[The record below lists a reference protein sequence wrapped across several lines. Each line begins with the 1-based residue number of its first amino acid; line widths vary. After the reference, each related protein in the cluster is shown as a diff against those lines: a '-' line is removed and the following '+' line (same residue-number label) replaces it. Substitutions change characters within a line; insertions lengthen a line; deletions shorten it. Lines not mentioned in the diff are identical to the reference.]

1 MAAAAE
7 EDARM
12 AEKSGCEA
20 VSLVTR
26 LREELES
33 MKEVAAMASS
43 KRLKAP
49 ASSNSKGGQSL
60 NDCGWDFDEDNSEG
74 FQQWG
79 AYGGGQERGEAQE
92 EEEDGGSQ
100 ERQQFEGQSSTG
112 KDRESGEE
120 EEEKV
125 QAQDSKALFLRQLQ
139 IWCSCLAFSCCLAS
153 LLLLWWLWSA
163 STVQMNLPSPASS
176 SSSASSTLLTSHLLD
191 RWQATSLA
199 MVVPVISFS
208 NGMLFL
214 MGGRWGGAYA
224 GVCWLA
230 VCCFILGFLVADL
243 LRGCRGG
250 G

>member
-33 MKEVAAMASS
+33 MKELAAMASS
-43 KRLKAP
+43 RRLKAP
-49 ASSNSKGGQSL
+49 DSLDSKGGQPL

-112 KDRESGEE
+112 KDRESGKE

-125 QAQDSKALFLRQLQ
+125 QAQDSKAADLVLLPRIQLLPGIPPPPLVAVVGIDRADEPAITSLIFLFRIINFAHIPFARQMAGNL
-139 IWCSCLAFSCCLAS
+139 SGHGGAGH
-153 LLLLWWLWSA
+153 LLLQRDA
-163 STVQMNLPSPASS
+163 LP
-176 SSSASSTLLTSHLLD
+176 H
-191 RWQATSLA
+191 
-199 MVVPVISFS
+199 
-208 NGMLFL
+208 
-214 MGGRWGGAYA
+214 GG
-224 GVCWLA
+224 
-230 VCCFILGFLVADL
+230 
-243 LRGCRGG
+243 
-250 G
+250 